1 MNLLLFKLFF
11 KSLKK
16 FKNRNKIKRF
26 KNLDENNN
34 KSNDEINIFLIDAD
48 N

>member
-26 KNLDENNN
+26 KNRNETKYLN
-34 KSNDEINIFLIDAD
+34 KTFKKKGA
-48 N
+48 